1 MDFPASLNLVV
12 ISAAVSVVF
21 FFAWRNLGR
30 KQPTFS
36 WFVASS
42 AGLVAAVLSVAPS
55 TLHGPGAALLAVSCV
70 VAASFYLQ
78 GHGHRTAC
86 RPLVVG
92 AYPALVVVA
101 ALVGGLTMTADGA
114 RFASPL
120 LTAYCAIAFL
130 LSATLTVRRPRP
142 TRPDEWLSF
151 CLMLAVGGL
160 FLAHA
165 AATALPVLPRVPG
178 LPLAAGALA
187 VAIVTALT
195 VASDMSDELHELA
208 TNDQLTGLLNRRG
221 FGERA
226 AAAYAHARQCDG
238 SVSVI
243 MSDIDRFKQINDAFG
258 HAAGDLALK
267 HFALALI
274 QDLDRHGFA
283 ARVGGEE
290 FALVLPSLTL
300 EQALNTAE
308 ALCDRIETTPLVV
321 DGSEVPM
328 TASFGVATLTKKDTC
343 LTDVI
348 LRADRALY
356 RSKRDGRNRVDLES
370 SQVLKVLRT
379 YRSEAAVKEA

>member
-21 FFAWRNLGR
+21 LFAWRHLDR
-30 KQPTFS
+30 QKPTLS
-36 WFVASS
+36 WFFAST
-42 AGLVAAVLSVAPS
+42 AGLAAAVLSTATN
-55 TLHGPGAALLAVSCV
+55 TLQGPGAALPAVSCI

-78 GHGHRTAC
+78 GHGHRTGY

-92 AYPALVVVA
+92 IYPALVVGS
-101 ALVGGLTMTADGA
+101 ALVGGLAMTANGA
-114 RFASPL
+114 RFAYPL

-142 TRPDEWLSF
+142 TRPDEWLSV
-151 CLMLAVGGL
+151 CLMLAVAGL
-160 FLAHA
+160 FLAHT
-165 AATALPVLPRVPG
+165 AATALPVQLGVPN

-195 VASDMSDELHELA
+195 LASDLSEELRELA
-208 TNDQLTGLLNRRG
+208 TKDQLTGLLNRRG

-243 MSDIDRFKQINDAFG
+243 MSDIDRFKQINDEFG

-267 HFALALI
+267 HFARALI
-274 QDLDRHGFA
+274 EDLDCHGFA

-290 FALVLPSLTL
+290 FALVLPKVTL

-356 RSKRDGRNRVDLES
+356 RSKHDGRNRVDLES
-370 SQVLKVLRT
+370 SQVLKVLRP

>member
-21 FFAWRNLGR
+21 LFAWRHLDR
-30 KQPTFS
+30 QKPTLS
-36 WFVASS
+36 WFLASTAGVA
-42 AGLVAAVLSVAPS
+42 AAVLSTATT
-55 TLHGPGAALLAVSCV
+55 TLQGPGAALLAVSCI

-78 GHGHRTAC
+78 GHGHRTGC

-92 AYPALVVVA
+92 IYPALVVGS
-101 ALVGGLTMTADGA
+101 ALVGGLAMTADGA
-114 RFASPL
+114 RFAYPL

-130 LSATLTVRRPRP
+130 LSATVTVRGPRP
-142 TRPDEWLSF
+142 TRPDEWLSV
-151 CLMLAVGGL
+151 CLMLAVAGL
-160 FLAHA
+160 FLAH
-165 AATALPVLPRVPG
+165 TAVTAVPVQLGVSN

-195 VASDMSDELHELA
+195 LASDLSEELRELA
-208 TNDQLTGLLNRRG
+208 TKDQLTGLLNRRG

-226 AAAYAHARQCDG
+226 AAAYAHARQCEG

-258 HAAGDLALK
+258 HAAGDLALT
-267 HFALALI
+267 HFARALI
-274 QDLDRHGFA
+274 EDLDRHGFA

-290 FALVLPSLTL
+290 FALVLPKVTL

-370 SQVLKVLRT
+370 SQVLKVLRP